1 MTEAAEAKKDGRH
14 ERRKD
19 TAGVKWDCE
28 RMRGGGMP
36 MCGRYYLNGET
47 VREIGELLALWN
59 RRAGGKDCSNTGGE
73 TSGWEKERGL
83 WKKRGR
89 EILKAAAETGRKAQM
104 EAGEEFCPG
113 RTAPVLVWNG
123 EEFAVE
129 EKRWGFSGREKNRLL
144 FNARAETAMKKPS
157 FRGCMEA
164 RRCLALAS
172 CFYEWNQ
179 AGERFTFTGPA
190 GESLLLAGCYQ
201 AGEERDEFAILTV
214 GADQT
219 MLPVHER
226 MPLIIE
232 KSRAWEWLKDGRKT
246 AGFLEGPFPE
256 IEKKTEY
263 EQLSFSFLQ

>member
-1 MTEAAEAKKDGRH
+1 MS
-14 ERRKD
+14 
-19 TAGVKWDCE
+19 
-28 RMRGGGMP
+28 

-59 RRAGGKDCSNTGGE
+59 RRAGGKDCSNTGWE
-73 TSGWEKERGL
+73 TSDWEKERGL

-89 EILKAAAETGRKAQM
+89 ETLKAAAEAGRKAHM

-144 FNARAETAMKKPS
+144 FNARAETAMEKPS

-172 CFYEWNQ
+172 CFMSGIRRESVLPLRDLR
-179 AGERFTFTGPA
+179 ERAFFWPDATRPVRR
-190 GESLLLAGCYQ
+190 EMSL
-201 AGEERDEFAILTV
+201 
-214 GADQT
+214 
-219 MLPVHER
+219 
-226 MPLIIE
+226 
-232 KSRAWEWLKDGRKT
+232 S
-246 AGFLEGPFPE
+246 
-256 IEKKTEY
+256 
-263 EQLSFSFLQ
+263 S

>member
-1 MTEAAEAKKDGRH
+1 
-14 ERRKD
+14 
-19 TAGVKWDCE
+19 
-28 RMRGGGMP
+28 

-59 RRAGGKDCSNTGGE
+59 HRTGWEDCSSAGE
-73 TSGWEKERGL
+73 DISGWERGL
-83 WKKRGR
+83 WRKRVRKTLEAVPDG
-89 EILKAAAETGRKAQM
+89 GRKTDM
-104 EAGEEFCPG
+104 EAGEELCPG

-123 EEFAVE
+123 QAFAIE
-129 EKRWGFSGREKNRLL
+129 EKKWGFSGKERNRLL
-144 FNARAETAMKKPS
+144 FNARAETALERPS

-164 RRCLALAS
+164 RRCLAPAS

-190 GESLLLAGCYQ
+190 GKSLLLAGCYQ

-219 MLPVHER
+219 MLPVHGR
-226 MPLIIE
+226 MPLVIE
-232 KSRAWEWLKDGRKT
+232 KGRAGEWLKDSAKT
-246 AGFLEGPFPE
+246 AGFLEGPYPE

-263 EQLSFSFLQ
+263 EQLRFSFLQ